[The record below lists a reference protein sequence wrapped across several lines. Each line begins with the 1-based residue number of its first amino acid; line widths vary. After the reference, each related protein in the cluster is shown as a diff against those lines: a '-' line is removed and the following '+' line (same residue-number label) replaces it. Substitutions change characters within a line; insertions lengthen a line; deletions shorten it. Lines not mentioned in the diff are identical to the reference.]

1 MHRRHDVM
9 SRISTLVVASNNA
22 GKLREFASLLGPLGI
37 DPQPQ
42 NRYGVPEAEEPHDTF
57 VENALAKARNA
68 ARYTGLPALADD
80 SGILVDAL
88 DGAPGVNSARYAGEP
103 KSDERNNLKLVE
115 AMRHATD
122 RTAHYYC
129 VIVVVRSASDPKPL
143 IAEGEW
149 HGEIVLEPRGSGG
162 FGYDPYFLLPTLG
175 KTAAELPLDE
185 KNRLSHRALA
195 LAALTSKLRGA

>member
-1 MHRRHDVM
+1 M
-9 SRISTLVVASNNA
+9 SRIAELVVASNNA

-42 NRYGVPEAEEPHDTF
+42 NLYGVPEAEEPHDTF

-88 DGAPGVNSARYAGEP
+88 GGAPGVSSARYAGEP
-103 KSDERNNLKLVE
+103 KSDERNNQKLVE
-115 AMRHATD
+115 AMRNATN
-122 RTAHYYC
+122 RAAHYYC
-129 VIVVVRSASDPKPL
+129 VIVVVRSANDPKPL

-162 FGYDPYFLLPTLG
+162 FGYDPYFLLPSLG
-175 KTAAELPLDE
+175 KTAAELPLEE
-185 KNRLSHRALA
+185 KNRVSHRALA
-195 LAALTSKLRGA
+195 LAALASKLRGT